1 MSFEYCIFVSKQIF
15 MDRKSFLQRVLSVFS
30 GIVLSQNILSAENT
44 KRQDILLLQTNIA
57 GYQYYNGK
65 KVEKYFNK
73 GDLLKLKLQEDNPYD
88 SNAVEIYFQDVKIG
102 YLPRYDNEVI
112 ANLLRE
118 EKQIYAKIDE
128 FMPHNPDWNKV
139 SVAVY
144 MG

>member
-1 MSFEYCIFVSKQIF
+1 M
-15 MDRKSFLQRVLSVFS
+15 
-30 GIVLSQNILSAENT
+30 
-44 KRQDILLLQTNIA
+44 LLQTNIA